1 MVIYFTE
8 EDLISFGE
16 YMVSPQ
22 RRQLFRDKPNPEG
35 LSLDERLAMVHDADL
50 SNWAYLASTN
60 RQVMDEINNED
71 KVIN

>member
-8 EDLISFGE
+8 EDLVSFGE

-22 RRQLFRDKPNPEG
+22 RKQLLTDKPNPEG
-35 LSLDERLAMVHDADL
+35 LSLDERLSMVHDGDL
-50 SNWAYLASTN
+50 AYWAYLVNVN
-60 RQVMDEINNED
+60 RQVADEINNED